1 MTCAATAAA
10 LTIENLSWGTK
21 KNQPII
27 SAISFAM
34 ERGQRIAIIGPNGA
48 GKSTLLR
55 CLYRANK
62 PDSGTVK
69 LDGRDIWS
77 LKARDVALKIA
88 AVLQEAPS
96 DFPFTVMDIVLMGRI
111 PHRSGIASWG
121 DQDRAQA
128 QHSLEH
134 MDLSNFAHRSFATL
148 SGGEKQRV
156 LVARALAQEPG
167 LIILDEPTNHLD
179 IRHQLEILQIL
190 KTLGITVV
198 TTLHDINLA
207 SGFADK
213 IALMSHGRLVDFGS
227 PKNVLTNASLAQAFS
242 ITANRYLATTGKGP
256 RFFFNLPPQPTKM
269 ETSK

>member
-1 MTCAATAAA
+1 MTCGATAAA
-10 LTIENLSWGTK
+10 LIVDNLSWGVPK
-21 KNQPII
+21 KQPII
-27 SAISFAM
+27 SAISFAV
-34 ERGQRIAIIGPNGA
+34 ECGQRIAIIGPNGA

-55 CLYRANK
+55 CLYRANR

-77 LKARDVALKIA
+77 IKARDVALKVA
-88 AVLQEAPS
+88 AVLQETPS

-111 PHRSGIASWG
+111 PHRSGITSWG
-121 DQDRAQA
+121 ERDRVQA
-128 QHSLEH
+128 HHSLQH
-134 MDLSNFAHRSFATL
+134 MELARFAGRSFATL

-167 LIILDEPTNHLD
+167 IIILDEPTNHLD
-179 IRHQLEILQIL
+179 IRHQMEILQIL
-190 KTLGITVV
+190 KALGITVV

-213 IALMSHGRLVDFGS
+213 IALVSQGRLVDYGS
-227 PKNVLTNASLAQAFS
+227 PNAVLTNASLSQAFN
-242 ITANRYLATTGKGP
+242 ITANRYLATTEKSP
-256 RFFFNLPPQPTKM
+256 RFFFNLPSKTTKM